1 MVNHQ
6 FFPQHDSVIVGKS
19 SLFFTV
25 NHCYSLPFLG
35 FIFCS
40 NHQKSKSEVAK
51 ELFESMMVQKI
62 QPTVISFLLE
72 MFTDFFSKKTMDFKQ
87 SLIEMDELW

>member
-1 MVNHQ
+1 MS
-6 FFPQHDSVIVGKS
+6 FVGKS
-19 SLFFTV
+19 PLFAT
-25 NHCYSLPFLG
+25 
-35 FIFCS
+35 IFGDFCCS

-72 MFTDFFSKKTMDFKQ
+72 MFTDFFSKKNEGFQAK
-87 SLIEMDELW
+87 SNRNG